1 MEKIELQ
8 RAAGLVYGWANDSG
22 RLNVVGLP
30 EVNIGHAIL
39 SRAVSVGL
47 SRAVD
52 EMLVI
57 LE

>member
-1 MEKIELQ
+1 VTGSGKIELKA
-8 RAAGLVYGWANDSG
+8 RNIK
-22 RLNVVGLP
+22 GLP
-30 EVNIGHAIL
+30 GVNIGQSIL